1 MELHAEVAGS
11 SRGED
16 KGREQ
21 RVYVGALLSNTGFS
35 TLEGPLGDDVDA
47 VLEDGSQK
55 LGGRQ
60 HQVKNATP
68 TMAKNRK
75 DIKTLSELDMP
86 EWMYHST

>member
-1 MELHAEVAGS
+1 MELHAEAAGS
-11 SRGED
+11 SKGEH
-16 KGREQ
+16 KGREE

-35 TLEGPLGDDVDA
+35 TLEGPLDDVDA

-75 DIKTLSELDMP
+75 DIKKLSELDML
-86 EWMYHST
+86 EWMYHII

>member
-47 VLEDGSQK
+47 VLEDGS
-55 LGGRQ
+55 
-60 HQVKNATP
+60 
-68 TMAKNRK
+68 
-75 DIKTLSELDMP
+75 
-86 EWMYHST
+86 